1 MERTTPFINFATQ
14 VFIKLSHTFEEATE
28 TTFTYSTPVQI
39 SVIRIRIIFSFL
51 LERKSNFC
59 DAYENYIIQILVNE
73 NKERSGDKEKCL
85 QNIVLYA

>member
-1 MERTTPFINFATQ
+1 MEKTTPFINFATQ
-14 VFIKLSHTFEEATE
+14 VF
-28 TTFTYSTPVQI
+28 
-39 SVIRIRIIFSFL
+39 SFL
-51 LERKSNFC
+51 LEKKSNFC